1 MLARWRALRNAA
13 RRPGPRPEVP
23 RTWLPAE
30 GLSALSPRGEE
41 GGDPNVNPS
50 VMVNEGLE
58 RRTALMQKGGRGMTA
73 AQLEYLRVDEPAEV
87 LVWRFDVLCRSG
99 YDRDAA
105 AVLAANVGV
114 DLHAAVDLVQRGCPP
129 KLAARI
135 LL

>member
-1 MLARWRALRNAA
+1 
-13 RRPGPRPEVP
+13 
-23 RTWLPAE
+23 
-30 GLSALSPRGEE
+30 
-41 GGDPNVNPS
+41 
-50 VMVNEGLE
+50 
-58 RRTALMQKGGRGMTA
+58 MTA